1 MTTLLL
7 LFLAAAVTGGLMW
20 LGKLRMDS
28 KPGLFVAHLLLG
40 FACVEGAAHLL
51 RMSDLAYIE
60 RIHQSSNIVL
70 LLVAV
75 ILLSGFGV
83 LGLQRNPGAANAS
96 RFVHAGAGLAAILM
110 VLSISRQL

>member
-20 LGKLRMDS
+20 LGGFNKNKM
-28 KPGLFVAHLLLG
+28 GLFVAHLLLG
-40 FACVEGAAHLL
+40 FGCVEGAAHLL
-51 RMSDLAYIE
+51 SMSDIASIE
-60 RIHQSSNIVL
+60 AVRSSCRMTM

-75 ILLSGFGV
+75 ILLSGIGV
-83 LGLQRNPGAANAS
+83 LSLQGNKNAVNAS
-96 RFVHAGAGLAAILM
+96 RFVHAGAGLAALLM